1 MSKQNNLHVF
11 SAGAVAPPIKKCAE
25 KFKAKFGTEFEFTV
39 GKAENL
45 IEEIAETEEGD
56 LLTCGSEF
64 ILDHAQLKGLILKE
78 TRRSL
83 GSRNSSILVQKGNP
97 KKIKAMS
104 DLAKEGMHVG
114 VSVSGCLTGVW
125 DDLATKAGFTEQIRK
140 NTVAYADGCGE
151 LMSFVNKKKVDAIL
165 GWDAFKNL
173 NKETMDI
180 IDLPKDLQVHRSTAI
195 GVITFSKNKDLARK
209 FIDFLVSDSGE
220 KIYEEYGWHHLS
232 LNNHP
237 TAFSTSVGG

>member
-1 MSKQNNLHVF
+1 MCEKNMSKQETLHVF

-25 KFKAKFGTEFEFTV
+25 AFRAKSGTEFEFVV

-45 IEEIAETEEGD
+45 IEEIVETKKDD

-64 ILDHAQLKGLILKE
+64 ILDHAQLKGLVVKE

-83 GSRNSSILVQKGNP
+83 GSRTSAILVQKRNP
-97 KKIKAMS
+97 LKIKSIS
-104 DLAKEGMHVG
+104 DLAKEGIRLG

-151 LMSFVNKKKVDAIL
+151 LMSFISKKKVDAIL

-173 NKETMDI
+173 NMKTMDI
-180 IDLPKDLQVHRSTAI
+180 VELPKALEVHRSTAI
-195 GVITFSKNKDLARK
+195 GIIAFSEKKELARN
-209 FIDFLVSDSGE
+209 FIDFLVSE
-220 KIYEEYGWHHLS
+220 KGKKTYEKYGWHHLK
-232 LNNHP
+232 
-237 TAFSTSVGG
+237 

>member
-25 KFKAKFGTEFEFTV
+25 AFKAKSGTEFEFTV

-45 IEEIAETEEGD
+45 IEEIAETGKGD

-64 ILDHAQLKGLILKE
+64 ILDHAQLKGLVVRE
-78 TRRSL
+78 TRKSL
-83 GSRNSSILVQKGNP
+83 GSRTSAILVQKGNS
-97 KKIKAMS
+97 KKIKSIS
-104 DLAKEGMHVG
+104 DLTKEAMRVG

-125 DDLATKAGFTEQIRK
+125 DDLATKAGLVEQIRK

-151 LMSFVNKKKVDAIL
+151 LMFFINKKKVDAIL

-173 NKETMDI
+173 NVKTMDI
-180 IDLPKDLQVHRSTAI
+180 IELPKALQVQRSTAI
-195 GVITFSKNKDLARK
+195 GVIAFSKNKELAKK
-209 FIDFLVSDSGE
+209 FIAFLVSE
-220 KIYEEYGWHHLS
+220 KGKKVYSRYGWH
-232 LNNHP
+232 N
-237 TAFSTSVGG
+237 VKQ

>member
-1 MSKQNNLHVF
+1 MPKQNNLHVF

-25 KFKAKFGTEFEFTV
+25 EFKAKFGTEFEFTV

-45 IEEIAETEEGD
+45 IEEIAETKEGD
-56 LLTCGSEF
+56 LLTCGSEY
-64 ILDHAQLKGLILKE
+64 ILDHAQLKGLVIKE

-83 GSRNSSILVQKGNP
+83 GSRTSAILVQTGNP
-97 KKIKAMS
+97 KKIKSIS
-104 DLAKEGMHVG
+104 DLAKEGIRVG

-125 DDLATKAGFTEQIRK
+125 DDLATKSGLAEQIRQ

-151 LMSFVNKKKVDAIL
+151 LMSFINKKKVDGIL

-173 NKETMDI
+173 NMETMDR

-195 GVITFSKNKDLARK
+195 GVITFSENKDLAKK
-209 FIDFLVSDSGE
+209 FIDFLVSDSGK
-220 KIYEEYGWHHLS
+220 KIYEEYGWHHLK
-232 LNNHP
+232 
-237 TAFSTSVGG
+237 

>member
-1 MSKQNNLHVF
+1 MSKQNNLRVF

-25 KFKAKFGTEFEFTV
+25 EFKARFGTEFEFTV

-45 IEEIAETEEGD
+45 IEEIAETKEGD
-56 LLTCGSEF
+56 LLTCGSEY
-64 ILDHAQLKGLILKE
+64 ILDHAQLKGLVLKE

-83 GSRNSSILVQKGNP
+83 GSRISAILVQTGNP
-97 KKIKAMS
+97 KKIKSIS
-104 DLAKEGMHVG
+104 DLAKKGIDIG

-125 DDLATKAGFTEQIRK
+125 DDLATKSGFTEQIRK

-151 LMSFVNKKKVDAIL
+151 LMSFINKKKVDAIL

-173 NKETMDI
+173 NMETMNRI
-180 IDLPKDLQVHRSTAI
+180 ELPKDLQVHRSTAI
-195 GVITFSKNKDLARK
+195 GVIIFSKNKDLAK
-209 FIDFLVSDSGE
+209 EFIDFLVSDSGK

-232 LNNHP
+232 
-237 TAFSTSVGG
+237 

>member
-1 MSKQNNLHVF
+1 MSKQNNLHVY

-25 KFKAKFGTEFEFTV
+25 EFKVKFKAKFEFTV

-45 IEEIAETEEGD
+45 IAEIAETKEGD

-64 ILDHAQLKGLILKE
+64 ILDHTQLKGLVLKE

-83 GSRNSSILVQKGNP
+83 GSRISAILVQTGNP
-97 KKIKAMS
+97 KKIKSMF
-104 DLAKEGMHVG
+104 DLAKEGTRVG

-125 DDLATKAGFTEQIRK
+125 DDLATKAGFAEQVRK

-151 LMSFVNKKKVDAIL
+151 LMSFVNKKKVDAVL

-173 NKETMDI
+173 NMQTMDRI
-180 IDLPKDLQVHRSTAI
+180 ELPKDLQVHRSTAI
-195 GVITFSKNKDLARK
+195 GVITYSKDKDLAKK
-209 FIDFLVSDSGE
+209 FIDFLVSGSGK
-220 KIYEEYGWHHLS
+220 KIYEEYGWHH
-232 LNNHP
+232 
-237 TAFSTSVGG
+237 

>member
-25 KFKAKFGTEFEFTV
+25 AFKTEFGTEFKFTV

-45 IEEIAETEEGD
+45 MEEIAETKEGD
-56 LLTCGSEF
+56 LLTSGSEF
-64 ILDHAQLKGLILKE
+64 ILDHAQLKGLVLKE

-83 GSRNSSILVQKGNP
+83 GSRTSAILVQAGNP
-97 KKIKAMS
+97 KKIKSMS
-104 DLAKEGMHVG
+104 DLAKRGIRVG

-125 DDLATKAGFTEQIRK
+125 DDLATKAGFAERIRK

-151 LMSFVNKKKVDAIL
+151 LMALINKKKVDAIL

-173 NKETMDI
+173 NMRTMDTI
-180 IDLPKDLQVHRSTAI
+180 ELPKDLQVHRSTAI
-195 GVITFSKNKDLARK
+195 GVIAFSKNKELVRK
-209 FIDFLVSDSGE
+209 FINFLVSEKGK
-220 KIYEEYGWHHLS
+220 KIYGNYGWHHI
-232 LNNHP
+232 
-237 TAFSTSVGG
+237 T